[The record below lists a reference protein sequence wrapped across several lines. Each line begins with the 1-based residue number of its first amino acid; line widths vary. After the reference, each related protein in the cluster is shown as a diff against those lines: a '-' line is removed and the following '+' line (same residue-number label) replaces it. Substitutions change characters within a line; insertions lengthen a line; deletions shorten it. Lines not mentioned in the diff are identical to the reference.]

1 MIGRIVEVADDH
13 RELRVHHGHLLITD
27 STAPPSR
34 LGSVPLDDILAVISH
49 ARDVTVH
56 SEVCVALAARA
67 IPLVVCD
74 AAYMPVALLLGLHTH
89 HVQASRIEA
98 QASATRPMRKRLWA
112 RVVRAKLGQ
121 QAAVLEAIGA
131 NASVVK
137 RLAGSVRSG
146 DPDNLEGQAAR
157 RYWPLLFGPQFRRRR
172 DDSGINAFLNYGYA
186 VARAGMA
193 RAVVAAGLH
202 PSLGLHHSH
211 DGNAMRLVDDL
222 IEPFRPLIDVAVWE
236 LVQRGESELTPTNKR
251 VLVGA
256 CYQDIT
262 TDAGQTPV
270 FVAMQRLAISLAQV
284 LTGAR
289 NALDLPASRVS
300 LGSSR
305 ARA

>member
-1 MIGRIVEVADDH
+1 MVGRIVEVADDH
-13 RELRVHHGHLLITD
+13 RELRVHHGHLLIMD

-56 SEVCVALAARA
+56 STVCVALAARA

-74 AAYMPVALLLGLHTH
+74 SSYMPVAMLLGLQTH

-121 QAAVLEAIGA
+121 QAAVLDAIGA
-131 NASVVK
+131 NASGVK
-137 RLAGSVRSG
+137 RLERSVRSG

-172 DDSGINAFLNYGYA
+172 DESGINVFLNYGYA

-211 DGNAMRLVDDL
+211 DENAMRLVDDL
-222 IEPFRPLIDVAVWE
+222 VEPFRPLVDVAVWE
-236 LVQRGESELTPTNKR
+236 LVQRGESELTSTNKR
-251 VLVGA
+251 ALVRA
-256 CYQDIT
+256 CYQNVT
-262 TDAGQTPV
+262 TEAGETPV
-270 FVAMQRLAISLAQV
+270 LVAMQRLAISLAQV

-289 NALDLPASRVS
+289 DALDLPTSRVK
-300 LGSSR
+300 LGSCLVR
-305 ARA
+305 A